1 MPLNEANASAA
12 AFPRS
17 GDPDVGEFHEAVIL
31 KTFGQVLEDF
41 TVPAGIIWKSEPS
54 LVDKTAT
61 FRLAGGG
68 TMQAL

>member
-31 KTFGQVLEDF
+31 KTFGQ
-41 TVPAGIIWKSEPS
+41 S
-54 LVDKTAT
+54 
-61 FRLAGGG
+61 
-68 TMQAL
+68 